1 MVKIKNG
8 WFSFPLSLSS
18 TFTFLT
24 IFFSLKKKKIPSR
37 KISAWLASCSSCH
50 FLTWSW
56 FLFSRLHLLP
66 DIFDSHHFDFSFW
79 ENGICP
85 ETPTEV
91 DVGKKFRCVVC
102 TISYFVCWWERQNFL
117 VKITFCCLFSSSL
130 ALKATYIASSP
141 TRLIFKAQYKISSI
155 HNFFANRKKWNDK
168 YGKIKEIFLE
178 NKKSVN
184 PINCGRVTGPGWCS
198 WLILE
203 SLFMGGGSA
212 GYSQSAIRVSSIA
225 FSHFHFFLW
234 VFHFHYF
241 LFYFPL

>member
-1 MVKIKNG
+1 MILI
-8 WFSFPLSLSS
+8 SFLPPSPTFRPDLSIYHL
-18 TFTFLT
+18 FR
-24 IFFSLKKKKIPSR
+24 FSLQAKSWIFSR
-37 KISAWLASCSSCH
+37 KNLAGKHQGWC
-50 FLTWSW
+50 
-56 FLFSRLHLLP
+56 
-66 DIFDSHHFDFSFW
+66 
-79 ENGICP
+79 
-85 ETPTEV
+85 
-91 DVGKKFRCVVC
+91 GKKFGCVVC

-117 VKITFCCLFSSSL
+117 VKITFCCLSSSSL

-168 YGKIKEIFLE
+168 YGKVKEIFLE

-212 GYSQSAIRVSSIA
+212 GYSQSAIRVSSTA

-234 VFHFHYF
+234 VFHFHSF